1 MTQVASAPSVFLT
14 DRRAA
19 ATERLRS
26 LELPSFRGR
35 SGWEFTSLAKLDL
48 SLPVASAG
56 EPAQASEISEVEGAV
71 ITLTQVGDQVEIV
84 GDAPEGVTVTTLSDA
99 ATTHAEIVERHLGT
113 LVDEDDVFVTRND
126 ASWTGGAFVHVS
138 RGTQSTA
145 PIALRVHQQASGQQQ
160 AFRVLVVVED
170 GATAEI
176 REVWDSG
183 EAGQDGG
190 ILLPVAELVV
200 GQGAH
205 LRYLSLQEVSEKT
218 WILGSQRA
226 AIAKD
231 GVIDWAVLGLGGG
244 DGRVHLDVTLE
255 GEGAEARVTGAYAT
269 TRRQH
274 LDYATKQIHAAPRTN
289 SDLAFRGILGGRST
303 AVWSGMIEV
312 VPGAQKIDAFQES
325 RNLLISKKA
334 HADAIPGL
342 EILANDVRCTHAAA
356 IAQLDQDQLFYLRS
370 RGLDDP
376 QAKRLMIEG
385 FLGATVARF
394 PEGDFRDLVAGAID
408 RRLEDVLAT

>member
-19 ATERLRS
+19 AIERARS

-35 SGWEFTSLAKLDL
+35 TGWEFTSLTKLDL
-48 SLPVASAG
+48 SLPTAVAG
-56 EPAQASEISEVEGAV
+56 EPSQATESPELEGAV
-71 ITLTQVGDQVEIV
+71 ITLTQVGEHVEIV
-84 GDAPEGVTVTTLSDA
+84 GEAPEGVTVSTLSKA
-99 ATTHAEIVERHLGT
+99 ARSHPEIVERHLGT
-113 LVDEDDVFVTRND
+113 IVDEDDVFVTRND
-126 ASWTGGAFVHVS
+126 ALWTGGAFVHVS
-138 RGTQSTA
+138 RGTQSTG
-145 PIALRVHQQASGQQQ
+145 PIALRVHQQHAGQQQ
-160 AFRVLVVVED
+160 AVRVLVVIED

-176 REVWDSG
+176 REIWDSG
-183 EAGQDGG
+183 PEGGEG
-190 ILLPVAELVV
+190 ILLPVTELVV
-200 GQGAH
+200 GRGAH
-205 LRYLSLQEVSEKT
+205 LRYLSLQELSEKA

-226 AIAKD
+226 AVAKD

-244 DGRVHLDVTLE
+244 DGRVHLDVTLD

-274 LDYATKQIHAAPRTN
+274 LDYATKQVHAAPRTT

-356 IAQLDQDQLFYLRS
+356 IAQLDENQLFYLRS
-370 RGLDDP
+370 RGLDGP

-385 FLGATVARF
+385 FLTATVSRF
-394 PEGDFRDLVAGAID
+394 DEGPFRDLVAGAID
-408 RRLEDVLAT
+408 RRLEDVLSA

>member
-19 ATERLRS
+19 ANERARS

-35 SGWEFTSLAKLDL
+35 AGWEFTSLEKLDL
-48 SLPVASAG
+48 SLPTAVAG
-56 EPAQASEISEVEGAV
+56 EPSQAPDAPETEGTV
-71 ITLTQVGDQVEIV
+71 ITLTQVGEHVEIV
-84 GDAPEGVTVTTLSDA
+84 GEAPEGVTVMTLSEA
-99 ATTHAEIVERHLGT
+99 ALAHAEIVERHLGT

-126 ASWTGGAFVHVS
+126 ALWTGGAFVHVS
-138 RGTQSTA
+138 RGTQSTG
-145 PIALRVHQQASGQQQ
+145 PIGLRVHQQTAGQQQ
-160 AFRVLVVVED
+160 AFRVLVVIEE

-176 REVWDSG
+176 RELWDSG
-183 EAGQDGG
+183 AEGGEG
-190 ILLPVAELVV
+190 ILLPVTELVV

-205 LRYLSLQEVSEKT
+205 LRYLSLQEVSEKS

-274 LDYATKQIHAAPRTN
+274 LDYATKQVHAAPRTN

-370 RGLDDP
+370 RGLDEP

-385 FLGATVARF
+385 FLTATVSRF
-394 PEGDFRDLVAGAID
+394 DEGPFRDLVAGAID
-408 RRLEDVLAT
+408 RRLEDVLA

>member
-19 ATERLRS
+19 AIERLRS

-35 SGWEFTSLAKLDL
+35 TGWEFTSLSKLDL
-48 SLPVASAG
+48 SLPAAVAGDPSTVPEAP
-56 EPAQASEISEVEGAV
+56 EMDGAV
-71 ITLTQVGDQVEIV
+71 ITLTQVGEQTLIT
-84 GDAPEGVTVTTLSDA
+84 GDVPDGVTVSTLSEA
-99 ATTHAEIVERHLGT
+99 AHTHAEIVERHLGT
-113 LVDEDDVFVTRND
+113 LVDDDDVFVTRND
-126 ASWTGGAFVHVS
+126 ALWTGGAFVHVR
-138 RGTQSTA
+138 RGTQVSG
-145 PIALRVHQQASGQQQ
+145 PIALRVHQQSSGQQQ
-160 AFRVLVVVED
+160 AFRVLVVIED

-183 EAGQDGG
+183 AEGGDG
-190 ILLPVAELVV
+190 ILLPVTELVV
-200 GQGAH
+200 GSGAH
-205 LRYLSLQEVSEKT
+205 LRYLSLQELSEKA

-226 AIAKD
+226 AIAQS

-244 DGRVHLDVTLE
+244 HGRVHLDVTLD

-274 LDYATKQIHAAPRTN
+274 LDYATKQVHAAPRTN

-370 RGLDDP
+370 RGLDEP

-385 FLGATVARF
+385 FLTATVSRF
-394 PEGDFRDLVAGAID
+394 DEGPFRDLVANAID
-408 RRLEDVLAT
+408 RRLEDVLAA